1 MWCRA
6 LVRCSSN
13 LRSSRAASKSLTCH
27 SFRLNPLS
35 IRLRTCSDSSQQ
47 FQSYSRFFTT
57 QNEDDNDA
65 LSLPATTSNSITSAT
80 DYSGAPGVES
90 PGDKFVM
97 VYTCSVCETRSAKT
111 ISKHGYYK
119 GVVLV
124 RCPKCE
130 NLHLIADRLGWFEDD
145 STDVESLLQQ
155 KNEKVRFVTVDD
167 VLELTEN
174 DILGNKS

>member
-1 MWCRA
+1 MWWRA
-6 LVRCSSN
+6 LVRYSPT
-13 LRSSRAASKSLTCH
+13 LRSSRAASTSLSCH
-27 SFRLNPLS
+27 SFRVTSLF
-35 IRLRTCSDSSQQ
+35 RLRRTCCDSSQQ

-65 LSLPATTSNSITSAT
+65 LPSPATTGDLINAAA
-80 DYSGAPGVES
+80 DYSGAPGVKS
-90 PGDKFVM
+90 LGDKFVM

-130 NLHLIADRLGWFEDD
+130 NLHLIADRLGWFEDK

-155 KNEKVRFVTVDD
+155 KAEKVRFVTADN